1 MATSNTT
8 VKTANVSLYGNIT
21 AVSTNST
28 FYPTFVSATTGNLAL
43 DVNSNFTYNPS
54 TGNVSTSGDFVATGN
69 VWANGGYFRTN
80 ASTAYIVNS
89 TPTSVFIAGG
99 ATTGTTIGH
108 SSGTVTINGNLQA
121 STNGFAIGYRDI
133 PQVSFTGNTTV
144 SLSDA
149 GKHYYSTQSTSY
161 SLTVPN
167 NSSTSFAIGSAINV
181 VNQDRKSTRLNSSH

>member
-1 MATSNTT
+1 MCS
-8 VKTANVSLYGNIT
+8 SDL
-21 AVSTNST
+21 
-28 FYPTFVSATTGNLAL
+28 
-43 DVNSNFTYNPS
+43 
-54 TGNVSTSGDFVATGN
+54 TGN

-181 VNQDRKSTRLNSSH
+181 VNQGTGNITITPGSGVTIYLAGNSTAGSRVLGSYGVATVQKVATDTWFVVGAGLT